1 MIAHAWPFAA
11 ASLGGAVLAL
21 WVHRRVRGFL
31 PEDPPGPGRKRHPRP
46 TPMLGA
52 WPALVACA
60 CAWSADARWLAAS
73 TALACACGLG
83 DDLRKARGQGGLDWR
98 IKAIVLSAAA
108 GLGVV
113 ELGIAGLG
121 GAELGSVEAQRAV
134 LLGALL
140 FGVINA
146 VNFLDNQ
153 DGVALAL
160 GGVGLASIALRD
172 GDPLAAGL
180 TATWL
185 AFLPLNWPR
194 ARSFLGDAGAYALG
208 AGLGVLALRPLAVDG
223 PAQLWRA
230 LAPLAVIAL
239 DFVQV
244 VIVRLV
250 IGHAPWK
257 GDRRHL
263 THLLLLA
270 GLPRALIAPVLAV
283 IAGGVAWL
291 ALGG

>member
-1 MIAHAWPFAA
+1 MIASAWPFAA
-11 ASLGGAVLAL
+11 ASLLGALLAL
-21 WVHRRVRGFL
+21 WIHRRMRGFL

-60 CAWSADARWLAAS
+60 CAWSAEARWLAAC
-73 TALACACGLG
+73 TALAGACGLC
-83 DDLRKARGQGGLDWR
+83 DDLRKARGHGGLDWR
-98 IKAIVLSAAA
+98 IKAIALSAAA
-108 GLGVV
+108 GLGVA
-113 ELGIAGLG
+113 EIGIGAGD
-121 GAELGSVEAQRAV
+121 APRAV

-140 FGVINA
+140 FCVINA

-160 GGVGLASIALRD
+160 GGVGLAAIARRD
-172 GDPLAAGL
+172 GDPLAVWLCAI
-180 TATWL
+180 WL

-208 AGLGVLALRPLAVDG
+208 AGLGVLALRPLASDG
-223 PAQLWRA
+223 QAQLWSA
-230 LAPLAVIAL
+230 LAPLAVPAL
-239 DFVQV
+239 DFAQV
-244 VIVRLV
+244 VLVRLV

-270 GLPRALIAPVLAV
+270 GLPRALVAPVLAA

-291 ALGG
+291 ALEG